1 MKTTCSTFLLLD
13 IWPPSVENCSDSI
26 LMYTETRRTLVEWAL
41 PVFSDPHGESEV
53 TMTSQNYREPRS
65 TFEWGEY
72 TVQYTAA
79 KTRNAM
85 TSQCVFDVTVLR
97 KSTGNINQKQ
107 IHLISTS
114 VRLLPCRLQLTR
126 ATRSLP
132 RATERSPATVGTTN
146 SVESAS
152 RFATKTSSCHRLST
166 SPTSTCAAP
175 PETGYPR
182 RQTTS
187 TAQV

>member
-1 MKTTCSTFLLLD
+1 M
-13 IWPPSVENCSDSI
+13 ENCSDSI

-97 KSTGNINQKQ
+97 KLREEVVS
-107 IHLISTS
+107 
-114 VRLLPCRLQLTR
+114 
-126 ATRSLP
+126 
-132 RATERSPATVGTTN
+132 
-146 SVESAS
+146 
-152 RFATKTSSCHRLST
+152 
-166 SPTSTCAAP
+166 
-175 PETGYPR
+175 
-182 RQTTS
+182 
-187 TAQV
+187 

>member
-1 MKTTCSTFLLLD
+1 MKTTCNTFLLLD
-13 IWPPSVENCSDSI
+13 IWPPSVGNCSDSI

-85 TSQCVFDVTVLR
+85 TSQCVFDVTVMR
-97 KSTGNINQKQ
+97 KSREEVVFYPFK
-107 IHLISTS
+107 SECFRVVCS
-114 VRLLPCRLQLTR
+114 SPVRPDPSPAQRSARLQRLERPTRSNLRRVLQRKLPPATDCRRHQRLRLRRHRNLVTR
-126 ATRSLP
+126 AVRRPPL
-132 RATERSPATVGTTN
+132 R
-146 SVESAS
+146 
-152 RFATKTSSCHRLST
+152 RF
-166 SPTSTCAAP
+166 
-175 PETGYPR
+175 EN
-182 RQTTS
+182 
-187 TAQV
+187 